1 MAAKRPTAFPRSRDF
16 VFPFGKCS
24 RLHLTSTVHL
34 YKQTGRMQ
42 EPAIDLDECLDIF
55 GQQPFL
61 KIYTQICLCYSMT
74 DDASHSAIV
83 NTLTKGLERLTAS
96 FPWVA
101 GQVINEGSDE
111 GNSGVF
117 KIKHLERIPRLVVK
131 DLRQDPSIPTMDVL
145 RQANFPMSLLN
156 EDTICPVNTLPR
168 PDGSDEFP
176 VFHVQANFITGGLLL
191 SLVGEHGAM
200 DMTGQG
206 QVIHLLSKACR
217 DESFTAEEI
226 STGNLVRRSLI
237 PLLDD
242 SYEPGPELTR
252 QIIKRDG
259 SLPPPPAPP
268 KSTWAYFSFQ
278 AGSLATLKSHAMQT
292 VPSGYVSTDDALSA
306 LIWQSVMRI
315 RLHRLNPET
324 ESMLARAVDVR
335 RFLSI
340 PETYPGL
347 IQNMTYHMNTLQKLV
362 EEPLG
367 VVASRLR
374 SALDPKT
381 STLGYHSRALA
392 TFLSR
397 TPDKSIFSFAATVDL
412 STDMMLSSWAKLN
425 CYELDFGL
433 GLDTP
438 EAVRRPQFDP
448 FESLMY
454 LMPKAPDGEIVAAI
468 CLRDEDMERL
478 RVDEGFTKYA
488 RFIG

>member
-1 MAAKRPTAFPRSRDF
+1 
-16 VFPFGKCS
+16 
-24 RLHLTSTVHL
+24 
-34 YKQTGRMQ
+34 MQ
-42 EPAIDLDECLDIF
+42 QSPIDLDECLDIF

-61 KIYTQICLCYSMT
+61 KIYTQICLCFSMA
-74 DDASHSAIV
+74 DDASHAAIV
-83 NTLTKGLERLTAS
+83 NTLTNGLERLTAG

-117 KIKHLERIPRLVVK
+117 KIKPLEKIPRLVVK

-145 RQANFPMSLLN
+145 RQASFPMRLLD

-168 PDGSDEFP
+168 PGGSEEFP
-176 VFHVQANFITGGLLL
+176 VFLLQANFITGGLLL

-206 QVIHLLSKACR
+206 QIIHLLSKACR
-217 DESFTAEEI
+217 DEPFTAEEL
-226 STGNLVRRSLI
+226 SSGNLARHSLI

-242 SYEPGPELTR
+242 SYEPGPELAR
-252 QIIKRDG
+252 QIIKRDA

-268 KSTWAYFSFQ
+268 KSTWAYFSFH
-278 AGSLATLKSHAMQT
+278 ASSLAALKLHAMET
-292 VPSGYVSTDDALSA
+292 VPEGYVSTDDALSA
-306 LIWQSVMRI
+306 FIWQSVIRV

-324 ESMLARAVDVR
+324 ESMFARAVDVR
-335 RFLSI
+335 RFLDI

-347 IQNMTYHMNTLQKLV
+347 IQNMTYHTNTLQGLT
-362 EEPLG
+362 EGPLG
-367 VVASRLR
+367 VTASQLR
-374 SALDPKT
+374 SAVNPKT
-381 STLGYHSRALA
+381 STLGYQSRALA

-397 TPDKSIFSFAATVDL
+397 TPDKSIFSFTATVDL

-433 GLDTP
+433 GLGTP

-468 CLRDEDMERL
+468 CLRDGDMERL
-478 RVDEGFTKYA
+478 RMDEGFTKYA